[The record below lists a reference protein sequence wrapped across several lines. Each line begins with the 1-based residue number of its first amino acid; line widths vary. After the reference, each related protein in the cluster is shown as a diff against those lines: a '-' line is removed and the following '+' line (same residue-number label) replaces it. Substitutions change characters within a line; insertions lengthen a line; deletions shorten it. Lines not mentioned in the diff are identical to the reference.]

1 MLCVSM
7 PLLCSRTRRGGGGEE
22 YCRALVQGALS
33 TILGAALSIGPGCS
47 PARLLERGAR
57 AGTLALV
64 CGLPVPRLLLFS
76 DNSTS
81 YRLDKTRAIHR
92 LAGRG
97 GVVECGLSCVFPLRM
112 LGEGGYACSAVL
124 GEWGCVRIVQCMR
137 KVPCPISLMHTASG
151 VNFGHM

>member
-1 MLCVSM
+1 MLCVST

-81 YRLDKTRAIHR
+81 YRLDNPASCRLDKTRAIHR

-97 GVVECGLSCVFPLRM
+97 GVVECGLSCVFPLRV

-124 GEWGCVRIVQCMR
+124 GEWGVRAHSAVHAQSAM
-137 KVPCPISLMHTASG
+137 SH
-151 VNFGHM
+151 